1 MKINRVILIG
11 ASTGGPGHIQ
21 KIIKSIKED
30 FNATIVIAQHMQS
43 SYLKSFAGQLNNNC
57 LVEVLLSKDG
67 LKLENRK
74 VYVLDESYELKEQY
88 GNLTFA
94 KQTKPFNY
102 SPNIDLLFN
111 SAVPI
116 VKKFKIM
123 SIILTGIGNDG
134 AKSSSYLASNGATC
148 INESESSSIVYGMPK
163 AAQELNPN
171 AIQLNID
178 EICQK
183 IVIF

>member
-1 MKINRVILIG
+1 
-11 ASTGGPGHIQ
+11 
-21 KIIKSIKED
+21 
-30 FNATIVIAQHMQS
+30 MQS